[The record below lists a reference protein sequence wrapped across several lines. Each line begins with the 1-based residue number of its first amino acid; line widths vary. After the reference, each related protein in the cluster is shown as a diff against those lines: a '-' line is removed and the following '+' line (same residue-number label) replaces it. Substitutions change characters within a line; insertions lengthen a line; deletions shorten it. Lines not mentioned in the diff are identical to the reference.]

1 MHIFFISYLA
11 VFGVRFGDDCVV
23 VDVVVVDAVVVDAA
37 VPVVVQVHALAP
49 RKLSRPV
56 QRKCFMNP
64 R

>member
-1 MHIFFISYLA
+1 M
-11 VFGVRFGDDCVV
+11 
-23 VDVVVVDAVVVDAA
+23 DAVVVDAA

-56 QRKCFMNP
+56 QRKCFMNT